1 MTKESRKANAVQKA
15 LDILLAFTPDNKEM
29 GPTKLSKKLSLHK
42 ATTSRIMFDLASK
55 GFLQQNPQT
64 KRFSLGRSALDIGK
78 AITTSLNSNLVPI
91 AKPHIDDLR
100 ATIGETV
107 VLEIFTG
114 TETFMGYIAEGP
126 QHVRLAGTL
135 GDRLPV
141 HAAAGAKAVLAFL
154 SAESVTRIVGDDL
167 PPLTPNTITDPHL
180 FGDEL
185 EHIRRR
191 GFSFDNEE
199 IDIGIRAVA
208 ATVSNHHN
216 EPVAAI
222 VVAGPSHRIPKGDDS
237 SLLSSLKE
245 AAARVTGELQC
256 RSQ

>member
-1 MTKESRKANAVQKA
+1 MIKCPHKANAVQKA

-64 KRFSLGRSALDIGK
+64 KRFSLGRSALNIGK
-78 AITTSLNSNLVPI
+78 AIATSLNSNLVPI

-100 ATIGETV
+100 SAIGETV

-114 TETFMGYIAEGP
+114 TETFVGYIAEGP
-126 QHVRLAGTL
+126 QYVRLAGTL

-154 SAESVTRIVGDDL
+154 SPESFAKIVGDDL
-167 PPLTPNTITDPHL
+167 PPLTPNTVTNPHL
-180 FGDEL
+180 FRDEL
-185 EHIRRR
+185 EHIHRR

-199 IDIGIRAVA
+199 IDIGIRAMA
-208 ATVSNHHN
+208 APVFNHHN

-222 VVAGPSHRIPKGDDS
+222 VVAGPSHRIPNGDDS
-237 SLLSSLKE
+237 PLLIPLKE
-245 AAARVTGELQC
+245 VAARITGELQC